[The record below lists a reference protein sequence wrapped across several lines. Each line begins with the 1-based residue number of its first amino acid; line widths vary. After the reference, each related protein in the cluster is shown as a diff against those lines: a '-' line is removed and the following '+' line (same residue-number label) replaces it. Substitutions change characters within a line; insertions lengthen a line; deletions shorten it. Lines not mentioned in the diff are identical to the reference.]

1 MCVLINVASATER
14 TRDDIV
20 EHDELLREIATVL
33 VYSTYLQREG
43 GGGERERESVC
54 VCVCVLCVYLS
65 VHAIVCVCVATLK
78 GSYFLCISYSRYF

>member
-14 TRDDIV
+14 TRDDMV

-33 VYSTYLQREG
+33 VYSTYLQRERERG
-43 GGGERERESVC
+43 GGGREREREC

-65 VHAIVCVCVATLK
+65 VHAIQCVFVCVWPL
-78 GSYFLCISYSRYF
+78 